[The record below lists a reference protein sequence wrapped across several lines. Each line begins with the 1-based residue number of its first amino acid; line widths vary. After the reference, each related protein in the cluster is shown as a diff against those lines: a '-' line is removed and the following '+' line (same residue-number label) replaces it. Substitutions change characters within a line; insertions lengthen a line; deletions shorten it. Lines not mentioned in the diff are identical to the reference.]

1 MLRFGELCTRSFNI
15 TELFNIEYST
25 NQAKPLKPK
34 VPSNEAFVTLK
45 MKIHQISLRI
55 IHRHII
61 SNLSDLNFL
70 YNFICK

>member
-1 MLRFGELCTRSFNI
+1 MLRFGELCTRSFDI

-25 NQAKPLKPK
+25 NAKPLKPK
-34 VPSNEAFVTLK
+34 VPSNEAFV
-45 MKIHQISLRI
+45 RI